1 MSNVL
6 EEYLVRL
13 GASYDAPSFQRF
25 EQVLRDVAAKVD
37 SRALEMA
44 ASLLKWQVA
53 ATTAFVAVAASA
65 VEMAGSV
72 AAADQEYRLFGLTM
86 YMNADAAKKLK
97 ITMDALGQPLGMLA
111 WDKELSDRAAR
122 LEKLQDVMEGGLN
135 AASFEENMLKAREL
149 RFQVT
154 QMEVSLGYLKQS
166 VMNGLLNAFGP
177 QIDLWIGKLQ
187 RFNDWFADH
196 LPEITEKINK
206 HLVPILK
213 AVWRVLKDTGELLG
227 NLAVDFA
234 DVIDAFSG
242 DEVDKSLPKWER
254 FAVAIEHCANAV
266 AWLLEKLIAIERFLS
281 PNAGTIGGAMM
292 GAKVGSFFGPEGT
305 LIGMGAGAVAGGG
318 LDLWR
323 GHRKA
328 TYEGSATATSGDA
341 QAIAQQAAQ
350 LAQRVSAKTGIAPD
364 LLWSQWAH
372 ETNGFKTLGG
382 TNNLAGINIP
392 GGHGK
397 DYRNF
402 SSLDEFGDYYAQ
414 LMRPGGRYSGIE
426 QATSPED
433 FAGRLKQGGYYADTQ
448 SNYTA
453 GVERW
458 RQKYQKSYA
467 GGDSQDVTIG
477 SVNVHINQPN
487 ASPQEVQA
495 RVSAG
500 LADGLRSE
508 RRRNLLELS
517 GAYA

>member
-1 MSNVL
+1 MSNVI

-13 GASYDAPSFQRF
+13 GANYDAPSFQKF

-97 ITMDALGQPLGMLA
+97 ITMDALGQPLGMIA

-122 LEKLQDVMEGGLN
+122 LEKLQDTMEGGLN
-135 AASFEENMLKAREL
+135 TANFEENMMKAREL

-154 QMEVSLGYLKQS
+154 QMEVSLQYLKQS

-177 QIDLWIGKLQ
+177 QIDLWIDKLQ

-196 LPEITEKINK
+196 LPEITEKISTY
-206 HLVPILK
+206 LVPILK
-213 AVWRVLKDTGELLG
+213 AVWRVLKDTYELVG
-227 NLAVDFA
+227 DLALTFA
-234 DVIDAFSG
+234 DMINVFS
-242 DEVDKSLPKWER
+242 DEKVDVGMTKWER
-254 FAVAIEHCANAV
+254 FAKAIETSALAV
-266 AWLLEKLIAIERFLS
+266 AKLLELLIKIEKFLAPS
-281 PNAGTIGGAMM
+281 AATIGLGYTGM
-292 GAKVGSFFGPEGT
+292 KVGSLFGPEGT
-305 LIGMGAGAVAGGG
+305 VIGGVGGAIIGGG
-318 LDLWR
+318 IDLWR
-323 GHRKA
+323 GHKKA
-328 TYEGSATATSGDA
+328 MESHAAAESSGDA
-341 QAIAQQAAQ
+341 QVTAQQAAA

-372 ETNGFKTLGG
+372 ETGGFKHLGG
-382 TNNLAGINIP
+382 ANNLAGVNIP

-402 SSLDEFGDYYAQ
+402 SSLDEFGDYYANM
-414 LMRPGGRYSGIE
+414 MRPGGRYSGIE

-433 FAGRLKQGGYYADTQ
+433 FAGRLKQGGYYTDAQ

-453 GVERW
+453 GIERW
-458 RQKYQKSYA
+458 DKQYQKSY
-467 GGDSQDVTIG
+467 GDDSQAVTIG

-500 LADGLRSE
+500 VLDGLRTATQ
-508 RRRNLLELS
+508 RNLLEFQ
-517 GAYA
+517 GAFA

>member
-1 MSNVL
+1 MSNVI

-13 GASYDAPSFQRF
+13 GASYDAPSFQKF

-53 ATTAFVAVAASA
+53 ATTAFVAIAASA

-97 ITMDALGQPLGMLA
+97 ITMDALGQPLGMIA
-111 WDKELSDRAAR
+111 WDKELSDRADR
-122 LEKLQDVMEGGLN
+122 LEKLQDTMEGGLN
-135 AASFEENMLKAREL
+135 AANFEENMIKAREL

-154 QMEVSLGYLKQS
+154 QMEVSLQYLKQS

-177 QIDLWIGKLQ
+177 QIDLWIDKLQ

-266 AWLLEKLIAIERFLS
+266 AWLLEKLIAIEKFLS
-281 PNAGTIGGAMM
+281 PNAATITGTLT
-292 GAKVGSFFGPEGT
+292 GAKLGSFFGPEGT
-305 LIGMGAGAVAGGG
+305 LIGAGVGAVAGGG

-328 TYEGSATATSGDA
+328 TYEGGAEPTGDA
-341 QAIAQQAAQ
+341 QATAQQAAA

-372 ETNGFKTLGG
+372 ETGGFKHLGG
-382 TNNLAGINIP
+382 TNNLAGVNIP

-402 SSLDEFGDYYAQ
+402 SSLDEFGDYYANM
-414 LMRPGGRYSGIE
+414 MRPGGRYSGIE

-458 RQKYQKSYA
+458 DKQYQKSY
-467 GGDSQDVTIG
+467 GDDSQAVTIG

-500 LADGLRSE
+500 VLDGLRTATQ
-508 RRRNLLELS
+508 RNLLEFQ
-517 GAYA
+517 GAFA